1 MDIQRLKSLREENG
15 YSQKQFAEK
24 INVSINTYRNWEQ
37 GKNEPDTC
45 TIIRLAK
52 IFNTTVD
59 YLVGFDKHVS
69 GNRDLN
75 EIELNI
81 LKITKT
87 LNEDGQKQVLSYADQ
102 ISELPKYQKNNITY
116 VDKDGFLKVIPKK
129 NDEQTLP
136 YVASSSWKDDHS
148 NDDELADWIN
158 QMKEDEIDNQ

>member
-1 MDIQRLKSLREENG
+1 MDIQRLKSLREYYG

-24 INVSINTYRNWEQ
+24 IDVSINTYRNWEQ

-45 TIIRLAK
+45 TIIKLAK

-69 GNRDLN
+69 YINN
-75 EIELNI
+75 FTKTELNI
-81 LKITKT
+81 LKITSS
-87 LNEDGQKQVLSYADQ
+87 LNETGQEQVLSYTEQ
-102 ISELPKYQKNNITY
+102 ISELPKYQKDNITY
-116 VDKDGFLKVIPKK
+116 VDKDGFLKVVSQN
-129 NDEQTLP
+129 NDEQSLP

-148 NDDELADWIN
+148 NDEELADWIN